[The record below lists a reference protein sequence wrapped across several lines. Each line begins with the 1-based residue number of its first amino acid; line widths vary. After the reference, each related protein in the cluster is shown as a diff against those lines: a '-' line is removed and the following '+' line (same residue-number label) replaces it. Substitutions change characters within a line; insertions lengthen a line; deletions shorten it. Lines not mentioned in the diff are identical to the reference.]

1 MDGRFVNLILSNSLI
16 CSYSS
21 FLPPMAVQVLA
32 HDHIALVALHLEGHC
47 GCSVCVRATDLL
59 LFDQIYDC
67 LGLLLSFD
75 FDLHDMSSAAN
86 LYVP

>member
-1 MDGRFVNLILSNSLI
+1 MTILPWWH
-16 CSYSS
+16 CTWR
-21 FLPPMAVQVLA
+21 
-32 HDHIALVALHLEGHC
+32 DTVAT
-47 GCSVCVRATDLL
+47 CVRATDLL